1 MSQALMDQWKKE
13 DQAGNRFDIER
24 GQGVRAAFEASSDL
38 NSSDVAESLRLAK
51 SLGIPENVILEQR
64 NWAAQ
69 EEKART
75 VEKNPLLAEWAE
87 QDRKNAVFVRDDPD
101 AMLDLFEDMQAERR
115 DEANR
120 KRAWEER
127 YGSIRQRYEGPLEQI
142 PLLLQEGL
150 REVGYG
156 AGGFVAGAAR
166 FLGNGTFV
174 DSEGNLRPY
183 RSDLLDSFGER
194 WEKDLLER
202 RKTDPAR
209 LQAETELGGY
219 VQDVIRQ
226 IPQLGTQI
234 LATAGTGGLGG
245 MAFMGSQIAGGQY
258 LDLRERGVEPDKAFT
273 RGGLA
278 NAAFQAPLE
287 QISLGRFMNIFKATG
302 GRAIAKR
309 ALEGTG
315 TEALTEYLQAY
326 PESATELWALLQ
338 EDEGAREWLDQFVAA
353 LPETHREGLYSAAV
367 AAPFGL
373 LGGLGR
379 AAYDRSRAR
388 ETEAF
393 VDREKALHAKVEATQ
408 VKKLSPESTES
419 ALRAGGMLGNVML
432 PADKVLELHQSGRE
446 ILAPLGLR
454 EQDVIDAA
462 QMGQDIEMPRSRLHA
477 MLDQPSFDAVA
488 GFMRPAADALT
499 LEEASDVETRIKE
512 DAESLGAVYA
522 EYQAEQN
529 AIDAEVE
536 RVRSEIESSL
546 KGVPG
551 VASQIESD
559 TALEEAARGERM
571 TPERAADLYSNLL
584 LHWAQRR
591 RERTGTPVAESLRR
605 FNVQGLV
612 RDSRGRLK
620 TPQEMEESLARTERE
635 AADREFLGYIWGR
648 LNVDSLA
655 KDYPD
660 ARKELTAIYG
670 RRLFETRKKK
680 KDGGYIVKKGT
691 DGIDE
696 LAQELENRGLIEAGG
711 GADALIERLK
721 QGRLF
726 FQGGNELAS
735 RFADMPMIE
744 ADSSRWFGA
753 GKAIELSGKSETSEQ
768 RKKLRTAVK
777 QWAKENFSKDTVI
790 ANADTGWQ
798 VQVTPKGIENSLS
811 HGFDETL
818 ARSVPFIPQIIEGG
832 VHVDSIRKT
841 PQLLSHIFANKIRLD
856 GQDYVVGFVL
866 REDVNGNRFYDHE
879 LTEIINPDWL
889 APGHPSNEGPSEEGS
904 SGHRTNR
911 GDVMNILRE
920 RLGVNDGTGRIL
932 FQFIDPA
939 RVQATPGVQD
949 VVPVL
954 RRIFH
959 MNTMELDDSK
969 AIVTVPREIGMSGP
983 LTDIYQ
989 HDALYELYPELRD
1002 IRYEVV
1008 PEDRL
1013 PGNLAGY
1020 SPKNGIIYITTDS
1033 EVTPSVIA
1041 HEVQHAIQDV
1051 DERFDFGLSEEAS
1064 QEVYSQV
1071 EQELKDK
1078 LPIERARALA
1088 ARIQYLS
1095 QAHEIQAFDTQNRFE
1110 LTAEERAKYAPNNP
1124 STYYQTAYHGT
1135 PHRFDAFSLNA
1146 IGTGEGNQVHGWGLY
1161 FAKERETSERYKTG
1175 LGVNITLDG
1184 KSFYDGVRGRLESS
1198 TGNRIADETLLAFN
1212 GNIDEA
1218 MAELRDDVDYGVPEA
1233 KEALEVLQGIK
1244 ADNRLQVE
1252 ERGQL
1257 FEVDI
1262 PENDV
1267 LLDEGKSYFKQSDKV
1282 RDALAKAGLG
1292 SLYNETYKYFKETFG
1307 DAAAKELDEVFEP
1320 ISRGVIIGTVGP
1332 DTLRKK
1338 YGEDALDD
1346 EITAAIKSELNI
1358 LIDNLW
1364 DPNGKNNAFHNGR
1377 NIYKYFSSRD
1387 KTDRAASE
1395 SLNAAGIKGITYEGG
1410 QDGRAFV
1417 VFDDKAIKVLDTY
1430 YQQAKRVPRAS
1441 ISPVSDGYLIQLYK
1455 NADLSS
1461 LLHETGH
1468 FFLMEMEQDIRAD
1481 IADESLRADY
1491 ATLMNWLGATEGE
1504 PLTREQHEQFAR
1516 GFEAYLREGKAPS
1529 KTLESPFARFKKW
1542 LLRIYRQARQLNVE
1556 LTDDVRGV
1564 FDRLLATDAE
1574 VNTSA
1579 VENGLTDLSVRELDA
1594 LGVRGADRIAISNLM
1609 KAAADTAAEKL
1620 QQDRDRRRQQQLR
1633 IWAKEAREEVDTMPV
1648 YIARRDIQKL
1658 GVDAETVQREY
1669 GDQAQ
1674 RLMRSLPGSLRREG
1688 GADPELFALEHG
1700 YDDAGS
1706 MFAAIL
1712 DAPRKSEHIRQVIAE
1727 KQAAWDGTFDAAD
1740 YLLET
1745 DEAARQ
1751 MELVGRYIRESMGKT
1766 VAGQDI
1772 TPTQE
1777 NFQDFG
1783 HNARRVAGQE
1793 AFQRLVSQKLATM
1806 PAGKAVQ
1813 TGAFRLAMRRAIT
1826 EERRAIVRMDWE
1838 AAFDANVKAR
1848 LNMEFARQSTELR
1861 RRIDSLRDNVKRF
1874 VGMAKADPNA
1884 RFIVGA
1890 MAQHYGLGRLDP
1902 RLITEDRNNPVT
1914 VLNTWTQQAETD
1926 GYPLFVNA
1934 GLLSGEDTGWRDLSL
1949 ADLEAVADA
1958 LNQIM
1963 TVERNRRKLLTAQ
1976 GKADLDSVVDEIAA
1990 TVANF
1995 RDAPVVK
2002 TVERENPAVKALKNI
2017 HAIHT
2022 KVEALCLA
2030 LDGDRPGPVWEHVY
2044 RPITKAEDD
2053 QSKRFR
2059 IARDELRKLFFTY
2072 SRKELTQ
2079 MRIKKEYVA
2088 SIGEKLTKENRLA
2101 VALNLGNAA
2110 NIERVRSGHGWTDA
2124 QILDVV
2130 RPLTRRDWEF
2140 VQSVWD
2146 YLDTFRE
2153 ASFRLQEEVTG
2164 MRPKAVE
2171 AQPLQV
2177 TTADGETLELRGGYY
2192 PIKYNAEKGSKA
2204 FEREQKAMDQEL
2216 FGGRNYGGAQTRQG
2230 HLKERAAGGTGE
2242 PLLFELSVVTDHV
2255 FNVIHDLSYRKAVLD
2270 VAKVLRHDKV
2280 KKAISGAVGSEMYNQ
2295 LKPWL
2300 MDVANERQE
2309 PMHAVHRMAN
2319 WARASTS
2326 IMQMGWKITTMLAQA
2341 LGITQT
2347 AEVLGYRDTAAGVK
2361 KVFGTHNVRQL
2372 LGYGVKKVYSN
2383 PLRLPEILEETFARS
2398 PMMADRIRSYD
2409 REIRDMTK
2417 KLMPSSGLFG
2427 WVDKVRDSAF
2437 IPMGV
2442 FQMGVDLPTW
2452 WGGYTKGLREFN
2464 GDETRAA
2471 EYADSV
2477 VRMTQGSGS
2486 TKDLAR
2492 VQRGGPLLR
2501 LVTMFY
2507 SYFNTFYNLAARRF
2521 TSLRKDHSPAAVFRA
2536 ANTALLLWFVP
2547 SVLGELAAGRGPDD
2561 DEEWEDWIG
2570 MQILQYPF
2578 QAVVGIRELASGIF
2592 GEYGYQIT
2600 PAESAPTSLVK
2611 WFKAVNKALEEED
2624 AEKLARPTA
2633 EAVGYLFGLPMKQ
2646 PIITVGNVWDY
2657 VTGNDP
2663 DFYVRDLFLVKPK
2676 ERR

>member
-1 MSQALMDQWKKE
+1 MDQWKKE
-13 DQAGNRFDIER
+13 DEMGSLYMDR

-38 NSSDVAESLRLAK
+38 SGQDVAESLRLAK
-51 SLGIPENVILEQR
+51 SLGIPENIVLEQR
-64 NWAAQ
+64 DWAAQ

-75 VEKNPLLAEWAE
+75 IEKNSLLAQWAE
-87 QDRKNAVFVRDDPD
+87 KDRKNAAFVRDDPD
-101 AMLDLFEDMQAERR
+101 ALLDLFEDIQIERR
-115 DEANR
+115 DEENR
-120 KRAWEER
+120 RRAWEER
-127 YGSIRQRYEGPLEQI
+127 HGSIRQTYVGPLEQI
-142 PLLLQEGL
+142 PMLLEEGL
-150 REVGYG
+150 RDVGYSV
-156 AGGFVAGAAR
+156 GGFISGAAR
-166 FLGNGTFV
+166 FLGNGTFT
-174 DSEGNLRPY
+174 DSEGNVHPY
-183 RSDLLDSFGER
+183 RSNLLDSFADR
-194 WEKDLLER
+194 VEKNLLEK
-202 RKTDPAR
+202 RKADPAR
-209 LQAETELGGY
+209 LQAETEIGGY
-219 VQDVIRQ
+219 AQDVIRQ
-226 IPQLGTQI
+226 IPQLGAQI
-234 LATAGTGGLGG
+234 LATVGTGGLGG
-245 MAFMGSQIAGGQY
+245 VSFMGSQIAGGQY
-258 LDLRERGVEPDKAFT
+258 LDLRERGVEADRAFKA
-273 RGGLA
+273 GLA
-278 NAAFQAPLE
+278 NAALQAPLE
-287 QISLGRFMNIFKATG
+287 QIGLGRFMNIFKATG

-309 ALEGTG
+309 VLEGTG
-315 TEALTEYLQAY
+315 TEALTEYLQTY
-326 PESATELWALLQ
+326 PESATELWALLH

-379 AAYDRSRAR
+379 AAYDRTRAQEA
-388 ETEAF
+388 ETF

-419 ALRAGGMLGNVML
+419 ALRAGGMTGNVML
-432 PADKVLELHQSGRE
+432 PADKVLQLYQSGQD
-446 ILAPLGLR
+446 ILTPLGLQ

-462 QMGQDIEMPRSRLHA
+462 QMGQELEIPRSRLHA
-477 MLDQPSFDAVA
+477 MLDQPSFDAVVS
-488 GFMRPAADALT
+488 FMRPVEDAMT
-499 LEEASDVETRIKE
+499 LEEAADVETRISE
-512 DAESLGAVYA
+512 DAETLGSVYA
-522 EYQAEQN
+522 EYQAEQST
-529 AIDAEVE
+529 IDAEVE

-546 KGVPG
+546 KSVPG
-551 VASQIESD
+551 VATQIESD
-559 TALEEAARGERM
+559 TALDEVARGERM
-571 TPERAADLYSNLL
+571 TPERVADLYSSLL
-584 LHWAQRR
+584 LNWAQRR
-591 RERTGTPVAESLRR
+591 QERTGTPVAESLRR

-612 RDSRGRLK
+612 RDQRGRLM
-620 TPQEMEESLARTERE
+620 TPEDLEKSIARTEQQ
-635 AADREFLGYIWGR
+635 AADREFLGHILGR
-648 LNVDSLA
+648 LDVNSLV

-670 RRLFETRKKK
+670 RSLFEKRKRK
-680 KDGGYIVKKGT
+680 KDGGYVVKKGT
-691 DGIDE
+691 NGIDE

-721 QGRLF
+721 QGKR
-726 FQGGNELAS
+726 
-735 RFADMPMIE
+735 
-744 ADSSRWFGA
+744 
-753 GKAIELSGKSETSEQ
+753 
-768 RKKLRTAVK
+768 
-777 QWAKENFSKDTVI
+777 
-790 ANADTGWQ
+790 
-798 VQVTPKGIENSLS
+798 
-811 HGFDETL
+811 
-818 ARSVPFIPQIIEGG
+818 
-832 VHVDSIRKT
+832 
-841 PQLLSHIFANKIRLD
+841 
-856 GQDYVVGFVL
+856 Y
-866 REDVNGNRFYDHE
+866 Y
-879 LTEIINPDWL
+879 
-889 APGHPSNEGPSEEGS
+889 
-904 SGHRTNR
+904 
-911 GDVMNILRE
+911 
-920 RLGVNDGTGRIL
+920 
-932 FQFIDPA
+932 QFIDPA
-939 RVQATPGVQD
+939 RVQANPNARD

-954 RRIFH
+954 RRVFH

-969 AIVTVPREIGMSGP
+969 ATVTVPREEGMSGP

-989 HDALYELYPELRD
+989 HDALYELYPELREAQ
-1002 IRYEVV
+1002 YEVV
-1008 PEDRL
+1008 PEERL

-1020 SPKNGIIYITTDS
+1020 SPKYGTIYITTDPD
-1033 EVTPSVIA
+1033 VTPAVIA

-1071 EQELKDK
+1071 EQELKGK
-1078 LPIERARALA
+1078 LPLERARALA

-1095 QAHEIQAFDTQNRFE
+1095 QAHEIQAFDTQNRFD
-1110 LTAEERAKYAPNNP
+1110 LTAEERAKYEPNNP

-1135 PHRFDAFSLNA
+1135 PHRFDAFSLDA
-1146 IGTGEGNQVHGWGLY
+1146 IGTGEGNQAHGWGLY
-1161 FAKERETSERYKTG
+1161 FAKERGTSERYKTG
-1175 LGVNITLDG
+1175 LGVNIILDG
-1184 KSFYDGVRGRLESS
+1184 KPFYDGVRGRLESS
-1198 TGNRIADETLLAFN
+1198 TGNRIADDTLLAFN

-1218 MAELRDDVDYGVPEA
+1218 IAELQDDVDYGVPEA
-1233 KEALEVLQGIK
+1233 KEALDVLQGIK

-1358 LIDNLW
+1358 LIDDLW

-1417 VFDDKAIKVLDTY
+1417 VFDDEAINILNTY
-1430 YQQAKRVPRAS
+1430 YQQVKRVPRAS
-1441 ISPVSDGYLIQLYK
+1441 IIPVSDGYLIQLYK
-1455 NADLSS
+1455 KADLSS

-1468 FFLMEMEQDIRAD
+1468 FFLMEMEQDMQAG
-1481 IADESLRADY
+1481 IADDSMRADY
-1491 ATLMNWLGATEGE
+1491 ATLMTWLGAVEGE

-1516 GFEAYLREGKAPS
+1516 GFEAYLREGKSPS
-1529 KTLESPFARFKKW
+1529 KSLESPFARFKKW

-1574 VNTSA
+1574 VNARA
-1579 VENGLTDLSVRELDA
+1579 VENGLTDLSAHELDA
-1594 LGVRGADRIAISNLM
+1594 LGVQGADRIVVSNLM
-1609 KAAADTAAEKL
+1609 KAAADTAVEKL

-1648 YIARRDIQKL
+1648 YVARRDIQKL
-1658 GVDAETVQREY
+1658 GLDMETVRREY
-1669 GDQAQ
+1669 GDQAE

-1688 GADPELFALEHG
+1688 GVDPELFALEHG
-1700 YDDAGS
+1700 YEDAGS
-1706 MFAAIL
+1706 MFSAIL
-1712 DAPRKSEHIRQVIAE
+1712 EAPRKSERIRQVIAE
-1727 KQAAWDGTFDAAD
+1727 KQAAWDATFNATD

-1751 MELVGRYIRESMGKT
+1751 MELVGRYIREAMGKT
-1766 VAGQDI
+1766 VAGQDV

-1777 NFQDFG
+1777 DFQDFG
-1783 HNARRVAGQE
+1783 RNAQRVVRQE
-1793 AFQRLVSQKLATM
+1793 AFQRIVSQKLAAM

-1813 TGAFRLAMRRAIT
+1813 AGIFRLAMRRAIS
-1826 EERRAIVRMDWE
+1826 EERRAIVRGNWGK
-1838 AAFDANVKAR
+1838 AFDANIKAR
-1848 LNMEFARQSTELR
+1848 LNMEFARQATELG
-1861 RRIDSLRDNVKRF
+1861 RRIDSLRGNVTRF
-1874 VGMAKADPNA
+1874 VHMARADPDS
-1884 RFIVGA
+1884 RFLVGA
-1890 MAQHYGLGRLDP
+1890 LAQHYGLGRLDP
-1902 RLITEDRNNPVT
+1902 RLITDDRNNPIT
-1914 VLNTWTQQAETD
+1914 VLDTWIQKAETD
-1926 GYPLFVNA
+1926 GYPMFVDA
-1934 GLLSGEDTGWRDLSL
+1934 GLLSGQDMGWRELSL
-1949 ADLEAVADA
+1949 DTLENVADA

-1963 TVERNRRKLLTAQ
+1963 TVERNRRKLFTAQ
-1976 GKADLDSVVDEIAA
+1976 GKADLDAVADEIVA
-1990 TVANF
+1990 TVGKF
-1995 RDAPVVK
+1995 RDAPAVK
-2002 TVERENPAVKALKNI
+2002 TVEKENPVTKALKNV

-2030 LDGDRPGPVWEHVY
+2030 LDGDRLGPVWEHIY
-2044 RPITKAEDD
+2044 RPITKAEDE

-2059 IARDELRKLFFTY
+2059 AARDELRKLFSVY
-2072 SRKELTQ
+2072 SRKELSQ
-2079 MRIKKEYVA
+2079 MRIKKEYVE

-2101 VALNLGNAA
+2101 VALNLGNAV
-2110 NIERVRSGHGWTDA
+2110 NIERIRSGHGWTDE
-2124 QILDVV
+2124 QIRDVV
-2130 RPLTRRDWEF
+2130 RPLTRHDWKF
-2140 VQSVWD
+2140 VQSVWN
-2146 YLDTFRE
+2146 YLNTFKE
-2153 ASFRLQEEVTG
+2153 DSFRLQEEVTG
-2164 MRPKAVE
+2164 IRPKAVE

-2177 TTADGETLELRGGYY
+2177 TTADGETLNQSGGYY
-2192 PIKYNAEKGSKA
+2192 PIKYNAEKGVRA

-2242 PLLFELSVVTDHV
+2242 PLLLELSVITDHV

-2280 KKAISGAVGSEMYNQ
+2280 KKAIRSAVGTEMYNQ

-2326 IMQMGWKITTMLAQA
+2326 IMQMGWKITTMLAQP

-2347 AEVLGYRDTAAGVK
+2347 AEVLGYKDTAAGM
-2361 KVFGTHNVRQL
+2361 
-2372 LGYGVKKVYSN
+2372 KKVYAD
-2383 PLRLPEILEETFARS
+2383 PLHLPDLLEETFARS

-2417 KLMPSSGLFG
+2417 KLMPSLGVFG
-2427 WVDKVRDSAF
+2427 WVDKIRDSAF

-2452 WGGYTKGLREFN
+2452 WGGYTKGLREFH
-2464 GDETRAA
+2464 GDEIRAA

-2477 VRMTQGSGS
+2477 VRMAQGSGS

-2501 LVTMFY
+2501 LTTMFY

-2521 TSLRKDHSPAAVFRA
+2521 TSLRKDHSPAAVFQA

-2547 SVLGELAAGRGPDD
+2547 SVLGELAVGRGPDD
-2561 DEEWEDWIG
+2561 DEEWENWMG

-2600 PAESAPTSLVK
+2600 PAESAPTALVK

-2663 DFYVRDLFLVKPK
+2663 DFYIRDLFFVKPK